1 MTYTDGK
8 CILIVMIKMKQLRKA
23 RGMSLKAMELAV
35 GVTEGYLSLVERG
48 VKRNPSR
55 EVMEKIASALNSTV
69 YEIFF
74 AEPIKIA

>member
-1 MTYTDGK
+1 
-8 CILIVMIKMKQLRKA
+8 MIKMKQLRKA